1 MGIDE
6 INSIDRNC

>member
-6 INSIDRNC
+6 IN

>member
-6 INSIDRNC
+6 T

>member
-6 INSIDRNC
+6 KV

>member
-6 INSIDRNC
+6 INS